1 MRLVDNLRKAE
12 KKGATAIR
20 RGVEGV
26 ERAREEWADV
36 ERRLRQQMRIYPQ
49 KSRAMAAA
57 APGSP
62 ERAGFA
68 LSGVGAPHAGT
79 PVIDLNETAE
89 QETNTAV
96 EKPIISVHGHD
107 VKN

>member
-20 RGVEGV
+20 RGV

-57 APGSP
+57 
-62 ERAGFA
+62 
-68 LSGVGAPHAGT
+68 VPHAGA
-79 PVIDLNETAE
+79 PAVDLDETAE

-96 EKPIISVHGHD
+96 KKPIVSVHGHD
-107 VKN
+107 VKD